1 MRIPLLTW
9 PRRSTPPP
17 AEGADTAAATAVLG
31 PAAVQVAPRH
41 LRVGDGY
48 AAVLIVIQYPAEV
61 SAAWLEPL
69 LAWPGRL
76 DLTLHIEP
84 LPAAVAAS
92 RLRAQRARL
101 ETVRRADA
109 DHGRLHDP
117 NTEASAEDAADL
129 ADRVARGDARL
140 FRVGIYLTV
149 HAPSL
154 DDLAESVAEVRAIA
168 ASVLLDTVPA
178 TWRQLQGWTSGLP
191 LGVDSLGMRRVFD
204 SDSLACAFP
213 LASADLPAPL
223 PGDPPQRGG
232 VLYGLNTATGGVVW
246 WDRWN
251 ADNYNSVVLARSGAG
266 KSYFVKLEIIRSLI
280 DGVLIQVIDPEDE
293 YIRLATAVGGTVI
306 QLGAPGVR
314 INPLEIPPGD
324 RHPTAFDRRV
334 RFILTLVAV
343 MLGTDLPGSDRAA
356 LEAAVL
362 AAYDK
367 AGIDLDA
374 ATWSRPAPL
383 LRDVLAALEAAG
395 NTPALSL
402 AAQLRP
408 WTSGSLKDLFDGP
421 STTMP
426 DGRLVVWS
434 TRQLSEEQRAP
445 AMLLALDA
453 IWRQIDTPA
462 PDATTQDLRQLV
474 IVDEAWKL
482 LQDDAGA
489 AFLRTL
495 AKSARKRRAGLS
507 VITQDAAD
515 VLSSKLGRA
524 VVANSATQILLR
536 QDASAI
542 TDIAREFGL
551 TTGEAR
557 LLLSARRGEGLLLS
571 GGHRVGFQAVSS
583 PAEHAASTGDRDV
596 DGGQP

>member
-1 MRIPLLTW
+1 MRIPWLTR
-9 PRRSTPPP
+9 PRPARPP
-17 AEGADTAAATAVLG
+17 AQGADTAPATAVLG
-31 PAAVQVAPRH
+31 PAAVQVAARH

-48 AAVLIVIQYPAEV
+48 AAVLIVTQYPAEV

-84 LPAAVAAS
+84 LPAPVAAN

-101 ETVRRADA
+101 ETVRRSDA

-117 NTEASAEDAADL
+117 NTEASADDAADL

-140 FRVGIYLTV
+140 FRVGIYLIV
-149 HAPSL
+149 HAPTL
-154 DDLAESVAEVRAIA
+154 DELAESVAEVRAIA
-168 ASVLLDTVPA
+168 ASVMLDTVPA

-213 LASADLPAPL
+213 LACADLPAPL
-223 PGDPPQRGG
+223 PGDPPQQSG

-251 ADNYNSVVLARSGAG
+251 ADNHNSVVLARSGAG
-266 KSYFVKLEIIRSLI
+266 KSYFIKLEIIRSLI
-280 DGVLIQVIDPEDE
+280 DGVLVQVIDPEDE
-293 YIRLATAVGGTVI
+293 YIRLAATVGGTLI

-314 INPLEIPPGD
+314 INPLDIPPGD
-324 RHPTAFDRRV
+324 RHPAAFDRRV
-334 RFILTLVAV
+334 QFVVTLVAV
-343 MLGTDLPGSDRAA
+343 MLDGHLPSPERAA
-356 LEAAVL
+356 LHAAIL
-362 AAYDK
+362 AAYEQ
-367 AGIDLDA
+367 AGIDLDP

-395 NTPALSL
+395 TTPALSL

-408 WTSGSLKDLFDGP
+408 WTLGSLKDLFDGP

-434 TRQLSEEQRAP
+434 TRQLSEEQRTP

-453 IWRQIDTPA
+453 IWRQIDTPTPQA
-462 PDATTQDLRQLV
+462 VADDLRQLV

-489 AFLRTL
+489 AFLRNL

-515 VLSSKLGRA
+515 VLGSKLGQA
-524 VVANSATQILLR
+524 VVANAATQVLLR

-542 TDIAREFGL
+542 TDIAAAFGL

-583 PAEHAASTGDRDV
+583 PAEHAACTGDRDV